1 MGVLARVG
9 KQEDAAPLLLQQM
22 AAGDR
27 PVPYATGEVHVESD
41 DDPGAVRHMQFDHG
55 RLVADRV
62 DDRPADWALL
72 RPGPVRA
79 PFSGELVRPED
90 LQGWAV
96 RLGADR
102 TPLPPLDDVASDA
115 LAHLRPV
122 PDADLALRFRIVGSP
137 AGMVLLEL
145 PYLAGQRVAARV
157 VEEFGDRVDPVPD
170 GSADSTCDLTW
181 RNYLRVRAGVLDPLE
196 SGAQGTVEGHWTH
209 LLLLHGL
216 LQMPEHVAA
225 WSSLPDMPEELG
237 WFGEVAPWVQP
248 GDGQ

>member
-1 MGVLARVG
+1 MGLVARTA
-9 KQEDAAPLLLQQM
+9 KAQDAVPLLLQQM
-22 AAGDR
+22 ASGDR
-27 PVPYATGEVHVESD
+27 SVPYATGVVHVESD
-41 DDPGAVRHMQFDHG
+41 DEPGQVRHLRFEQG
-55 RLVADRV
+55 RLVDDTV
-62 DDRPADWALL
+62 DDQPADWALV

-79 PFSGELVRPED
+79 PFSGELARPAD

-96 RLGADR
+96 RLGDLR

-145 PYLAGQRVAARV
+145 PYLSGQRVAARL
-157 VEEFGDRVDPVPD
+157 VEEFGERVDPVPD
-170 GSADSTCDLTW
+170 GAADSTCDLTW
-181 RNYLRVRAGVLDPLE
+181 RNYLRVRAGTLDPLE

-225 WSSLPDMPEELG
+225 WSSLPELPEELG
-237 WFGEVAPWVQP
+237 WFGEVAPWAVA